1 MNREVKRSK
10 GGSLESVLIK
20 GQAERWRLERQHS
33 SRIIRGEGRA
43 WWGGCMCRAA
53 GSRGNPAFS
62 SSHPPLVRSA
72 VPLGTDGLAW
82 AGIVAGAGV
91 QLEVQLE
98 DVNLK
103 DHVAERRRLSF

>member
-1 MNREVKRSK
+1 METRETALFQDYEMK
-10 GGSLESVLIK
+10 GVPGGEAARA
-20 GQAERWRLERQHS
+20 GQQ
-33 SRIIRGEGRA
+33 
-43 WWGGCMCRAA
+43 

-72 VPLGTDGLAW
+72 VPLETDGLSW
-82 AGIVAGAGV
+82 AGILAGAGV